1 MCLIPLCH
9 PVPQRDVHLSE
20 VGVELECPDLVA
32 PRKLWD
38 VKNKLDLGT
47 KQKYNCCHG
56 NCLQMHE
63 ETNYFH

>member
-1 MCLIPLCH
+1 MLFR
-9 PVPQRDVHLSE
+9 VPWFISTL
-20 VGVELECPDLVA
+20 
-32 PRKLWD
+32 KLLD
-38 VKNKLDLGT
+38 VKNKLDLGI